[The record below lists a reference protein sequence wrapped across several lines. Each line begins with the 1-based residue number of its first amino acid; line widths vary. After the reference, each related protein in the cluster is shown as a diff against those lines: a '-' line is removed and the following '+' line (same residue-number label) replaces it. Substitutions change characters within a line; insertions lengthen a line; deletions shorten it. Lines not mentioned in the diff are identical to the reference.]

1 LLLLMALCAST
12 AQAACVRDP
21 DAKLGNG
28 AVWIGANGK
37 VIPINN

>member
-21 DAKLGNG
+21 DAKLANG
-28 AVWIGANGK
+28 AAWIGANGK
-37 VIPINN
+37 VISINT